1 MTSGAPR
8 IYEMDCEGHQGS
20 SHRGVEH
27 GLYHTLPGPYAGHCQ
42 WGRRASGGQG
52 APQRGAEPF
61 QELGV
66 NSRINTEQSHLPK
79 VLNGIRTATS
89 LMTFY
94 TEVKKIFRNCYL
106 EQSSQMSSYI
116 KGTLYPSG
124 FGLISS
130 QGRRQPAPG
139 IPDPCLTQLGMRDG
153 QGQGEPS

>member
-1 MTSGAPR
+1 MGSTRPFP
-8 IYEMDCEGHQGS
+8 GHKQDTANGD
-20 SHRGVEH
+20 G
-27 GLYHTLPGPYAGHCQ
+27 GP
-42 WGRRASGGQG
+42 QG
-52 APQRGAEPF
+52 AR
-61 QELGV
+61 ELRREEQSLSKNWGG
-66 NSRINTEQSHLPK
+66 NSRINTERSHLPK
-79 VLNGIRTATS
+79 VLNSIRTAMS

-116 KGTLYPSG
+116 KGTLHPSG